1 MTDLTP
7 RETRLHAA
15 VRELID
21 EAGGCEA
28 AATILGLKKS
38 QVGRMRVSP
47 PEAFLNVFQKN
58 RLEQHVGR
66 PIVTAAEASILG
78 HSLVAE
84 ATGTAKGSCVHAS
97 ISTVMGEATQLA
109 KTYAELVADGISAT
123 DATLIE
129 DELRGAARAV
139 EHARQ
144 ACAFIRAK
152 RTA

>member
-1 MTDLTP
+1 MTELTP
-7 RETRLHAA
+7 REIRIHSAI
-15 VRELID
+15 RELID

-28 AATILGLKKS
+28 AAKILGLKKS
-38 QVGRMRVSP
+38 QVGRIRVSP

-58 RLEQHVGR
+58 RLEQHVGK

-78 HSLVAE
+78 HCLVSEPDAG
-84 ATGTAKGSCVHAS
+84 ATGACIHAS

-109 KTYAELVADGISAT
+109 KTYAELVADGISPT
-123 DATLIE
+123 DASLME
-129 DELRGAARAV
+129 NELRDAARAV

-144 ACAFIRAK
+144 ACAAIRAK